1 MKLIRNFFLFTC
13 VVVGWLSL
21 ALAADKKLADES
33 VHAAHSHGL
42 GNLELVVQ
50 GASVT
55 ARFEIPMESLLGF
68 EHLPRTPEEKK
79 AMADLQTA
87 VAQASYF
94 ISLPAAADCQPKSLQ
109 INADMFKGKK
119 SQHSDLD
126 AEMEFSCSQPSAL
139 KQLEIPL
146 FKKHPRLVSLKVD
159 MVSPKGQ
166 ASVTL
171 KAKDPVLRW

>member
-1 MKLIRNFFLFTC
+1 MKHTFCSAFT
-13 VVVGWLSL
+13 VAVLLHGTY
-21 ALAADKKLADES
+21 ALAGDK
-33 VHAAHSHGL
+33 HAAHSHGV

-50 GASVT
+50 GSSVKAS
-55 ARFEIPMESLLGF
+55 FEIPMESLLGF
-68 EHLPRTPEEKK
+68 EHLPRTPAQKK

-109 INADMFKGKK
+109 VNADMFNGKK
-119 SQHSDLD
+119 SEHSDLD
-126 AEMEFSCSQPSAL
+126 AELEFSCSQPSAL
-139 KQLEIPL
+139 TQIEIPL
-146 FKKHPRLVSLKVD
+146 FKKHPRLSSLKVD